1 MGKGKRLRAQG
12 PARRKAQP
20 GRSAGERTMPEVLAD
35 WEMYKDPADRVI
47 LDEWEEGMA
56 SHPEALEA
64 EWSPGLREMVGLDP
78 APETDEEDSVGE
90 GI

>member
-1 MGKGKRLRAQG
+1 
-12 PARRKAQP
+12 
-20 GRSAGERTMPEVLAD
+20 
-35 WEMYKDPADRVI
+35 
-47 LDEWEEGMA
+47 MA

-78 APETDEEDSVGE
+78 APEPDEEDSVGE

>member
-1 MGKGKRLRAQG
+1 
-12 PARRKAQP
+12 
-20 GRSAGERTMPEVLAD
+20 MPEVLAD

-64 EWSPGLREMVGLDP
+64 DLAVFEGGRAFGQAAPVTATPSPVG
-78 APETDEEDSVGE
+78 
-90 GI
+90 